1 MTVRAII
8 ALDRYESYPMSP
20 SSVRMLLK
28 SGYRHVYI
36 SRNFAKHH
44 GFIPDD
50 ATPGMY
56 GYTGLIS
63 IGEPEAP

>member
-1 MTVRAII
+1 
-8 ALDRYESYPMSP
+8 
-20 SSVRMLLK
+20 MLLK